1 MIRSNRRNSLK
12 KSSAR
17 FVVCAAAGALAFG
30 MAMPLAMA
38 QQDPPQAQP
47 KSTAAPKS
55 SAGQAPAA
63 AAAGDAPQGDAWVKL
78 CMNNEQTANK
88 EICLINH
95 EGLEPNTG
103 MVLIAAAVRKAE
115 GEEKQQLLVRVP
127 TAYALVIPAGV
138 QIKIDE
144 GKPIQLQYS
153 ICFPTSC
160 QVQMELT
167 KELFDSMRNGK
178 QMVVA
183 AMNIQQKTMGFPVP
197 LTGFGKAYDGT
208 PVDNAKYEEFAAPAD
223 GSLPQAP
230 GRACRQGGSGRAA
243 EGRDGST
250 RSSVRSG
257 QDGAR
262 NGTAEAACGEAT
274 SHAVSA
280 RNWHQESRR
289 PPSGGLRVSVP
300 PLDGARRGRS
310 QCSCR
315 KRKRK
320 IPPRRSSNSSETC
333 GWRSGSSD
341 ASGTRFCS
349 ET

>member
-1 MIRSNRRNSLK
+1 MIRSNRLNSLK
-12 KSSAR
+12 KGSAR
-17 FVVCAAAGALAFG
+17 FAVCAAAGALVLG
-30 MAMPLAMA
+30 MAVPLAVA
-38 QQDPPQAQP
+38 QQDPPAAVP

-55 SAGQAPAA
+55 SAGQVPAA

-138 QIKIDE
+138 QLKIDE

-167 KELFDSMRNGK
+167 KELFDNMRKGK

-197 LTGFGKAYDGT
+197 LTGFGKAYDGP
-208 PVDNAKYEEFAAPAD
+208 PVDNAKYEESRRQLMEVFRKRQAELAAKAAQAEQQKGAAGAPA
-223 GSLPQAP
+223 A
-230 GRACRQGGSGRAA
+230 
-243 EGRDGST
+243 
-250 RSSVRSG
+250 SG
-257 QDGAR
+257 QVK
-262 NGTAEAACGEAT
+262 TAPAT
-274 SHAVSA
+274 A
-280 RNWHQESRR
+280 QQKR
-289 PPSGGLRVSVP
+289 PPAQQP
-300 PLDGARRGRS
+300 ATP
-310 QCSCR
+310 
-315 KRKRK
+315 
-320 IPPRRSSNSSETC
+320 
-333 GWRSGSSD
+333 
-341 ASGTRFCS
+341 
-349 ET
+349 